1 MIDDETNEKSG
12 KTEDESF
19 NEETS
24 DLQIKNDPKKLNCD
38 DSPNNNNGNNLTQ
51 QHVHQ
56 QQQQQQQISQQQQ
69 QQFHQQRQQ
78 INSPI
83 ENRYLID
90 KDGLMLALK
99 YFQSSTLTMRLSGI
113 AQINNTISMFNEYLQ
128 AENTISSL
136 RHSEGEQF
144 VEWILSNRI
153 IEHIFGPNLHVE
165 VIKQSQIILNFVV
178 SHLTPEQIDVIWS
191 ASQLKHCSKQVFDIL
206 MPLIKNMNIPAVL
219 HLYGL
224 LKQLDVR
231 EHTEQ
236 TLCLASYLL
245 KFIWSKSFNIHEP
258 TGRPQLS
265 ALDNVAIK
273 KNYINML
280 VNPNFELLKEV
291 SDDSSVSASMVEDTS
306 DEEEVSTCFLHDQ
319 QQQLIG
325 NAAGKQEAPITDL
338 GDSVSSCASLDDEN
352 SQVIKQ
358 QTDEPDT
365 VNLVVTAN
373 EDSEVFKT
381 QSANC
386 PQLSSKQQL
395 KSHRQVFAAAQ
406 EPQEPQQ
413 FAGSQPQRDFSP
425 PLTADYLEKKSIDID
440 SDSESEF
447 EVDMSD
453 YKSAILPK
461 DQRKQPVGDNFDF
474 LASKH
479 DQLKQLKM
487 AYGDDMFGQAD
498 SDEHPGDNRV
508 LARMIRMRKNKTAVS
523 KNLLQ
528 TGGDNSIMS
537 DSNSS
542 NFSEKNMADFDC
554 EESDGSA
561 GSDADQE
568 LAEQKAIDA
577 QRHFSQNYVEMS
589 SIRSKYLANLT
600 LSNLQQANSSTN
612 QTSGSS
618 LNSSFALNSN
628 AYESEV
634 TAELVKFSLENV
646 CKPGQTL
653 LWDLLH
659 DDSIRYL
666 SGDLALNCE
675 KILFSLIC
683 CLSDKRLRM
692 KFIEGCMN
700 NISQNR
706 SVIISLR
713 LLPKLLMSFDQQRGK
728 NEIHALTMMV
738 EQERDLL
745 NDFFSNLVQ
754 YTEKYKHYTRL
765 KCLEREESAG
775 SGVHKIRKTSES
787 QDKSTAIASS
797 PCVSRP
803 QASQPPLATSQT
815 DPAEQQSLDTS
826 SSTSISYEQTSYEFF
841 TNQLYS
847 HLEEVQTRLHFLSTI
862 FSSTCSPEL
871 FQLSQEQIDILWYC
885 LAYDLECRDEL
896 FSWLLNQVRTKEQHA
911 LSNEML
917 EYILE
922 RKMPTLTPESYTTTA
937 LDLLQNL
944 SNNIF
949 FRKQHELFINRKLIV
964 DQAINS
970 QKSQQL
976 SDKASQP
983 APLIISLNKSQID
996 QLNSTDNDQWKIAS
1010 IAIKQL
1016 WNIALKAV
1024 NTDVSMAAI
1033 RNLNNYYVHLQSAK
1047 TLDKEEEFIKQCMDY
1062 LTGSSRSLVEDE
1074 EKHLTV
1080 IQRALVLLKTH
1091 LETFRCRYSYHFRL
1105 MQLSGDQSIISHR
1118 NKLNERASQQ
1128 SIKIICQISSLSEK
1142 FIFEMNYNDYVGEL
1156 RAEIT
1161 NRWSKLIGSIK
1172 PELISNKL
1180 NLNAD
1185 GPIRL
1190 LSQGQEITCNLDEK
1204 TLVEMNFKDGQ
1215 VIYLTTGAI
1224 KPARRKDTIETK
1236 LPDPPKNKL
1245 PSILLLD
1252 PIYFDQL
1259 FALLQQLGSMKE
1271 SFCAGRAQVLSRR
1284 VWEIINLL
1292 PTSPNLMKCFR
1303 NICLIKKDEENSNK
1317 EPSASSNLPS
1327 LISLLDPKSPQKLIY
1342 SLQIVDYL
1350 QKTKD
1355 DDINSDSCCW
1365 LKYFVD
1371 YGGLNHLFDIFI
1383 SGVLQQ
1389 GESNN
1394 WNEWKQ
1400 DCLASLLQ
1408 LIYQVGINSSLS
1420 DNSGSDDKSSLESA
1434 GGVQDPQ
1441 QAINN
1446 IQSAVFQANNNKRKK
1461 LNRMNDKLVVQQFN
1475 KQFLSMLNE
1484 VDQVLNVLL
1493 TILRE
1498 TCSLSKSDNVYYQTG
1513 FWGRSQI
1520 VHHTFTF
1527 LTSWLFSDS
1536 TIHINLFNDELFK
1549 DLLRML
1555 VLEDS
1560 DPAVRREVCTCLY
1573 RLALGNSKNVKIGF
1587 IFIPH
1592 LLNILLAFLPI
1603 AQTMKPYKNQ
1613 AHDEICYIEKESFGP
1628 GRRYE
1633 NFEEFF
1639 SGPENLSEPNGLFSL
1654 S

>member
-1 MIDDETNEKSG
+1 MIDDETPEKSS

-19 NEETS
+19 TDEAS
-24 DLQIKNDPKKLNCD
+24 DLPIKDDPNKLNC

-56 QQQQQQQISQQQQ
+56 AQQQISQQQQ
-69 QQFHQQRQQ
+69 QQQQQFHQAARQQ

-128 AENTISSL
+128 AENAISSL

-178 SHLTPEQIDVIWS
+178 AHLTPEQIDVIWS

-245 KFIWSKSFNIHEP
+245 KFIWSKSFNINEP
-258 TGRPQLS
+258 VTGNGRQQLS
-265 ALDNVAIK
+265 ALDSAAIK
-273 KNYINML
+273 KNINML

-306 DEEEVSTCFLHDQ
+306 EEEEVSTCFPRD
-319 QQQLIG
+319 QQLIG
-325 NAAGKQEAPITDL
+325 NNAGTLRPPQPTPPNFLNSGIPL
-338 GDSVSSCASLDDEN
+338 DSGSSCSSDDEN
-352 SQVIKQ
+352 NLVIKPE
-358 QTDEPDT
+358 DSAGG
-365 VNLVVTAN
+365 NLVAKQYVNPA
-373 EDSEVFKT
+373 EVFQT
-381 QSANC
+381 QGANC
-386 PQLSSKQQL
+386 SQLTSKQQL
-395 KSHRQVFAAAQ
+395 KSHRQVFRSA
-406 EPQEPQQ
+406 PY
-413 FAGSQPQRDFSP
+413 SP
-425 PLTADYLEKKSIDID
+425 PLLPVQKQQAPGQSALTADYLEKKGGLEID

-447 EVDMSD
+447 GADPTH
-453 YKSAILPK
+453 YGSAILRK
-461 DQRKQPVGDNFDF
+461 EARKQRQREKFDY
-474 LASKH
+474 LKKARQ
-479 DQLKQLKM
+479 QLKI
-487 AYGDDMFGQAD
+487 ADEDDEEMFD
-498 SDEHPGDNRV
+498 SDEPPADGHI
-508 LARMIRMRKNKTAVS
+508 LARMIRMRKGKKDPLPPGA
-523 KNLLQ
+523 
-528 TGGDNSIMS
+528 DINSMLS

-561 GSDADQE
+561 GSDQE
-568 LAEQKAIDA
+568 LTDDKVIDT
-577 QRHFSQNYVEMS
+577 QRHHFSQNYAE
-589 SIRSKYLANLT
+589 IRSKYLTNSLIN
-600 LSNLQQANSSTN
+600 LSNLQQQNSSTN
-612 QTSGSS
+612 QTSASS
-618 LNSSFALNSN
+618 LNSSSALNGNS
-628 AYESEV
+628 YESEV

-659 DDSIRYL
+659 DDQIRHL

-683 CLSDKRLRM
+683 CLSYKRLRM

-738 EQERDLL
+738 QQERDLL
-745 NDFFSNLVQ
+745 SDFFSNLVQ
-754 YTEKYKHYTRL
+754 YTERYRHYSKL
-765 KCLEREESAG
+765 KCMEREEAG
-775 SGVHKIRKTSES
+775 AVHKIRKTSES
-787 QDKSTAIASS
+787 QDKSTAVASS
-797 PCVSRP
+797 SAFVNRVGQLMNPT
-803 QASQPPLATSQT
+803 SQPVNPPPQQPQQPPPPPQKSNSQT
-815 DPAEQQSLDTS
+815 DQTEQSVDAS
-826 SSTSISYEQTSYEFF
+826 SSAAGYEQSSYEFF
-841 TNQLYS
+841 TNGLYS
-847 HLEEVQTRLHFLSTI
+847 HLEEVQTRLQFLSII

-937 LDLLQNL
+937 LDLLQSL

-970 QKSQQL
+970 QKSQE
-976 SDKASQP
+976 KASQP
-983 APLIISLNKSQID
+983 QPLILSLNKSQID

-1062 LTGSSRSLVEDE
+1062 LTGSSRALREDE

-1118 NKLNERASQQ
+1118 NKLNERSSQQ

-1156 RAEIT
+1156 RAEVT
-1161 NRWSKLIGSIK
+1161 NRWSKLIASLK

-1190 LSQGQEITCNLDEK
+1190 LSQGQEITYNLDEK

-1215 VIYLTTGAI
+1215 VVYLTTGAI
-1224 KPARRKDTIETK
+1224 KQARRKETIESK

-1271 SFCAGRAQVLSRR
+1271 TFCAGRAQVLSRR

-1303 NICLIKKDEENSNK
+1303 NICLIKKDEENCNK

-1355 DDINSDSCCW
+1355 EDINSESCCW

-1408 LIYQVGINSSLS
+1408 LIYQIGINSSLS
-1420 DNSGSDDKSSLESA
+1420 DGEEEKSNLESA
-1434 GGVQDPQ
+1434 GCSDAQQ
-1441 QAINN
+1441 QANN
-1446 IQSAVFQANNNKRKK
+1446 SGQSSAFQANNNKRKK

-1475 KQFLSMLNE
+1475 KQFLSMLNDT
-1484 VDQVLNVLL
+1484 DQVLSVLL
-1493 TILRE
+1493 TILSE
-1498 TCSLSKSDNVYYQTG
+1498 TCSLSKSENVYYQTG

-1536 TIHINLFNDELFK
+1536 ATHINLFNDQLFK
-1549 DLLRML
+1549 DLLKRL

-1592 LLNILLAFLPI
+1592 LLNILLAYLPI
-1603 AQTMKPYKNQ
+1603 AQLMKPYKNQ
-1613 AHDEICYIEKESFGP
+1613 SQDEICYIEKESFGP
-1628 GRRYE
+1628 G
-1633 NFEEFF
+1633 
-1639 SGPENLSEPNGLFSL
+1639 GHI
-1654 S
+1654 